1 MDQGHHGAAKNLEI
15 ALEFAGAAEA
25 ALGADSPLWA
35 LDNVLV
41 SPHTASSVSAEN
53 SLITDLFI
61 ENLRRWLAGTPLRNV
76 YDRTAGY

>member
-1 MDQGHHGAAKNLEI
+1 MAQALAEGHLGGACLDVFEKEP
-15 ALEFAGAAEA
+15 
-25 ALGADSPLWA
+25 LGEGSPLWD
-35 LDNVLV
+35 LGNVLV
-41 SPHTASSVSAEN
+41 SPHTASSVAAEN